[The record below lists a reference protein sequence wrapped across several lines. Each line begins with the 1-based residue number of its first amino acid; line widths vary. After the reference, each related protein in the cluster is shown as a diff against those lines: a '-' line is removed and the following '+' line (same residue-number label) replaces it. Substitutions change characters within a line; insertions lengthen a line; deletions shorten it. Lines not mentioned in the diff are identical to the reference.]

1 MKKTILFA
9 LSMLGAL
16 AIGIV
21 LGNKLNT
28 FINKPAC
35 NETVYTRYT
44 QYGRF
49 YVDGTLITNDGNEW
63 EYFTDTVSDITV
75 YDNMPVWIAFD
86 DNGTPDNVTDDII
99 LGMVYDRTTA
109 CMDTIEMKLSDSF
122 TLNRNG
128 NTITVQVQGK

>member
-9 LSMLGAL
+9 LSMVGAL
-16 AIGIV
+16 ALGIA
-21 LGNKLNT
+21 LGSKLDT
-28 FINKPAC
+28 LINKP
-35 NETVYTRYT
+35 VYKEAIHTRYT

-49 YVDGTLITNDGNEW
+49 YTNGTLITDDGNEW

-75 YDNMPVWIAFD
+75 YDNMPVWVAFD

-109 CMDTIEMKLSDSF
+109 CMDTLERELSDSY
-122 TLNRNG
+122 TLCRKG
-128 NTITVQVQGK
+128 NTITISQGK